1 MFLHRII
8 LIHRGGV
15 IMENFDLSAIT
26 GIFEEISKVLG
37 DVDLTK
43 VIQTLKDIFGKI
55 VEFVSGLIA
64 K

>member
-1 MFLHRII
+1 
-8 LIHRGGV
+8 
-15 IMENFDLSAIT
+15 MENFDLSAIT
-26 GIFEEISKVLG
+26 GIFEEIGKVLG

-43 VIQTLKDIFGKI
+43 IIETLKDIFGKI

>member
-1 MFLHRII
+1 
-8 LIHRGGV
+8 
-15 IMENFDLSAIT
+15 MENFDLSAIT
-26 GIFEEISKVLG
+26 GIFEEISKALG

-43 VIQTLKDIFGKI
+43 VIETLKDIFSKI